1 MTNDTGEQTP
11 KTDAEEVLEAVEAES
26 TDETP
31 QQPEADVSEEET
43 PEEAPEQSR
52 NESIEDYKKRI
63 ATLEAQKNHF
73 REKAERREALQTST
87 RADMSPADLVA
98 VMQAGVHA
106 DDMERVERFAIAEGI
121 SIKEAVRNP
130 ELQAML
136 DVRNEQRQT
145 AVATNVENVRRG
157 ASVPSADSLM
167 QRASKGDIPS
177 SDDEI
182 EALVSAKMNYKN

>member
-11 KTDAEEVLEAVEAES
+11 KTDADEVLEAVANQADAPEVEET
-26 TDETP
+26 TD
-31 QQPEADVSEEET
+31 DVEET
-43 PEEAPEQSR
+43 PEEQPEQKKE
-52 NESIEDYKKRI
+52 ESIEDYKKRI

-73 REKAERREALQTST
+73 REKAEKREALNTST

-98 VMQAGVHA
+98 VMRAGVHQ

-121 SIKEAVRNP
+121 SIKEAVNNP

-157 ASVPSADSLM
+157 ASVPSGENLI
-167 QRASKGDIPS
+167 QRAQKGDIPS

>member
-11 KTDAEEVLEAVEAES
+11 KTDAEEVLEAVEADAPEVEET
-26 TDETP
+26 TDEVEETTEE
-31 QQPEADVSEEET
+31 QPEQKVE
-43 PEEAPEQSR
+43 
-52 NESIEDYKKRI
+52 ESIEDYKKRI
-63 ATLEAQKNHF
+63 ATLEAQKNHY
-73 REKAERREALQTST
+73 REKAERRKALETST

-98 VMQAGVHA
+98 VMRAGVHQ

-121 SIKEAVRNP
+121 SIKEAVNNP

-157 ASVPSADSLM
+157 ASVPSGENLI
-167 QRASKGDIPS
+167 QRAMKGDIPS